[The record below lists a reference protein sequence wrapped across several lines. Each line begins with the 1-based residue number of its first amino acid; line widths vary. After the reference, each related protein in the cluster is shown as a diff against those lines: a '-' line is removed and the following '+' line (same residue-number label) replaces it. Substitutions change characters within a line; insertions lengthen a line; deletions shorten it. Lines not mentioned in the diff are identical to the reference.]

1 MKNRFESN
9 RSGGFFRI
17 LRILSLLLFLIIF
30 GSFLMGIQSISDTT
44 LEKQQESLE
53 TALSRSIA
61 QCYAVEGIYP
71 PNITYL
77 EEHYGLVYDEELF
90 FIDYQP
96 IGSNIAPEVTV
107 LPRLAK

>member
-1 MKNRFESN
+1 MPLAVA
-9 RSGGFFRI
+9 GII
-17 LRILSLLLFLIIF
+17 LCFLT
-30 GSFLMGIQSISDTT
+30 GLADISSAHSQED
-44 LEKQQESLE
+44 KQQLE
-53 TALSRSIA
+53 DALHRAAVSCYSI
-61 QCYAVEGIYP
+61 EGFYP
-71 PNITYL
+71 PDLAYL